1 MNPAAL
7 LPFGPRPCAA
17 LAFQQKVESHEILC
31 RSVAA
36 GYWDGS
42 LLSERGAPSSAMAKS
57 IRGQGDQEL
66 QTPQAQALAGRLA
79 SSILPVLENA
89 TAQARTAHMT
99 VERQELHVWQSE
111 SKMLDG
117 LVGES
122 SSDCKSSAH
131 HDGDAQPKSLIF

>member
-1 MNPAAL
+1 
-7 LPFGPRPCAA
+7 
-17 LAFQQKVESHEILC
+17 
-31 RSVAA
+31 
-36 GYWDGS
+36 
-42 LLSERGAPSSAMAKS
+42 MAKS

-122 SSDCKSSAH
+122 SSDCKSSARD
-131 HDGDAQPKSLIF
+131 DGDAKPKSLIFGISCG